1 MKDLVEILDHMKEEI
16 MLMEIIIS
24 PITISVILL
33 LLGIV
38 VLIMIHVCVVGR
50 AFRRGFGDGVLQ
62 RGSLPNIR
70 AGGLTPHDLN
80 KLPCF
85 EYREGEKGTNTTSSS
100 TTTTT
105 TSSPTECAVC
115 LDNFKLGDK
124 CRVLPHCEHCFH
136 VSCVDLWLIKSPLCP
151 ICRAPTKP
159 PSKVCSDVGEGSN
172 V

>member
-16 MLMEIIIS
+16 MVMEIIIS
-24 PITISVILL
+24 VMLL

-38 VLIMIHVCVVGR
+38 VLIMIHVCIVGR

-85 EYREGEKGTNTTSSS
+85 EYKEGEKGTNATTSSNS
-100 TTTTT
+100 
-105 TSSPTECAVC
+105 TECAVC
-115 LDNFKLGDK
+115 LDNFKVGDK
-124 CRVLPHCEHCFH
+124 CRVLPNCHHCFH

-151 ICRAPTKP
+151 ICRAPTRP
-159 PSKVCSDVGEGSN
+159 PSKVCSDVDEGSN